1 MKKFYFLFLFA
12 LIASIGNLY
21 AAEKTVTWN
30 FAGRKSGSGATTSC
44 ELKVQSGSATGT
56 WKISASENFT
66 AQTGS
71 GSTSV
76 TLGSKKAPCTD
87 AKLELTNSPIPE
99 GAQIKKV
106 SITAKTNNAKGAT
119 FGLQIGGVSSETT
132 LTFDKTKTTQEFTES
147 KVGNVVLVI
156 NTLNQS
162 NVSLYSISITYEE
175 VAETKCAKPTF
186 NLENGKTYTDAQ
198 TLVITSTTADAT
210 IHYTINR
217 GEEKTG
223 QPAEFTENGEY
234 TVDAWATKDNLTE
247 SDHASIKFTIAKKCA
262 APTFTPAAGYLKLGN
277 AITFTSAT
285 ADAEISYQYSYNGGE
300 YTSFVKG
307 TSFTPDKEGTY
318 KIIAKATKTGLE
330 DGVSGEQI
338 YEVGNLVFYES
349 FDKND
354 GTGGNDGK
362 WSGSIASNDIQ
373 YDVTG
378 WTCQNASGANKCAKF
393 GTSSKKGTATTPA
406 LTDLEGDAILTFKA
420 APWNTEGGKMSVT
433 ISDGT
438 IETSEFELINNTF
451 TEYSVKISGGATS
464 KITFTSS
471 EARFFLD
478 EVKVKQVAVATPT
491 ITPNGGDV
499 KVGDKITF
507 ATKTDG
513 ATLSYSTDGGQTWTP
528 GSEYTATTVGA
539 LNLWVKATKGSDESA
554 VAKATFNV
562 VDPNAIGSV
571 NINITADKTAKTGE
585 LFGTMTVAVPMP
597 INATVMD
604 VVIKKDGKEFSS
616 DKNLTA
622 EFSKEITETGTYEI
636 DVTANNDKEII
647 GDKKTAEF
655 YSNKLTDIADFLLYG
670 PECNNLFGSDVVYEF
685 TCPLSVTYANGS
697 NLWVTDGTDGM
708 LIFQRGGFST
718 AYTNGTVFA
727 KGIKGQYTV
736 YNNTIELTEPVLTE
750 TTEGATVDPKQI
762 EIAAISADNQNQ
774 FVIIKDAV
782 LNVKNETFAD
792 AAGNTVDMY
801 DKKFCTVPAD
811 GTYDVVGIVSY
822 YGYSEAEAATQ
833 VYPLAFLTAPTATLG
848 FTAAEINEMPWL
860 AANDIVLTEDGS
872 FEDMN
877 ASCVKLTC
885 EEGAQIEYTL
895 DSGEPSPSTATVES
909 GTEIGFTDGE
919 SYMLT
924 VCAVKGG
931 YKSASR
937 EYLFSIGKTSSVSSM
952 SAEGVKVFA
961 AEGGVEVVADEA
973 ADVAVYTVAGQLVR
987 QARVAEGSTLVNV
1000 APGFYVVR
1008 ANGTATKVI
1017 VR

>member
-21 AAEKTVTWN
+21 AAEVTVTSTFKDKDLTVGVGEPGWVASIAAST
-30 FAGRKSGSGATTSC
+30 FETSGSKRGVQFGAAKGAFTLTT
-44 ELKVQSGSATGT
+44 KVS
-56 WKISASENFT
+56 F
-66 AQTGS
+66 
-71 GSTSV
+71 
-76 TLGSKKAPCTD
+76 SKV
-87 AKLELTNSPIPE
+87 
-99 GAQIKKV
+99 KKV
-106 SITAKTNNAKGAT
+106 SVLLSSNENGNT
-119 FGLQIGGVSSETT
+119 VS
-132 LTFDKTKTTQEFTES
+132 L
-147 KVGNVVLVI
+147 KVGDTSVGSVVSIEKKNNYSVEWTAESPQNGIVELSFNDKKKSI
-156 NTLNQS
+156 
-162 NVSLYSISITYEE
+162 YIKSISITYEE
-175 VAETKCAKPTF
+175 GAETKCAT
-186 NLENGKTYTDAQ
+186 
-198 TLVITSTTADAT
+198 
-210 IHYTINR
+210 
-217 GEEKTG
+217 
-223 QPAEFTENGEY
+223 
-234 TVDAWATKDNLTE
+234 
-247 SDHASIKFTIAKKCA
+247 
-262 APTFTPAAGYLKLGN
+262 PTFTPAAGYLKLGN

-285 ADAEISYQYSYNGGE
+285 VDAEVYYQYSYNGGE

-330 DGVSGEQI
+330 DGVSEEQI

-354 GTGGNDGK
+354 GTGGNDGQ

-378 WTCQNASGANKCAKF
+378 WTCEYEKGANKCAKF

-471 EARFFLD
+471 EDRFFLD

-513 ATLSYSTDGGQTWTP
+513 ATLSYSTDEGKTWTP
-528 GSEYTATTVGA
+528 GSEYAAATVGA

-636 DVTANNDKEII
+636 DVTANNDKEIK

-762 EIAAISADNQNQ
+762 EIAAISAGNQNQ

-822 YGYSEAEAATQ
+822 FGYSGAVPATQ

-848 FTAAEINEMPWL
+848 FTAAEINEMSWL
-860 AANDIVLTEDGS
+860 AANDKVLTEDGS
-872 FEDMN
+872 FEDIN

-937 EYLFSIGKTSSVSSM
+937 EYMFSIGKTSSVSSM

-961 AEGGVEVVADEA
+961 AEGGVEVVAEEA
-973 ADVAVYTVAGQLVR
+973 AEVAVYTAAGQLVR

>member
-21 AAEKTVTWN
+21 AAEKTVTYTFTSKTWAAAEGNWN
-30 FAGRKSGSGATTSC
+30 SLKGGDSKETRGVAVTKAVSGASAESPSGFSKITS
-44 ELKVQSGSATGT
+44 VNMV
-56 WKISASENFT
+56 W
-66 AQTGS
+66 
-71 GSTSV
+71 STSGKDAGTINMYISDNKV
-76 TLGSKKAPCTD
+76 GSKTVGKSMSNQKFSVVTDPSNTSGVVKFDVTCT
-87 AKLELTNSPIPE
+87 AGTIY
-99 GAQIKKV
+99 IK
-106 SITAKTNNAKGAT
+106 
-119 FGLQIGGVSSETT
+119 
-132 LTFDKTKTTQEFTES
+132 
-147 KVGNVVLVI
+147 
-156 NTLNQS
+156 
-162 NVSLYSISITYEE
+162 SISITYEE
-175 VAETKCAKPTF
+175 GAETKCAT
-186 NLENGKTYTDAQ
+186 
-198 TLVITSTTADAT
+198 
-210 IHYTINR
+210 
-217 GEEKTG
+217 
-223 QPAEFTENGEY
+223 
-234 TVDAWATKDNLTE
+234 
-247 SDHASIKFTIAKKCA
+247 
-262 APTFTPAAGYLKLGN
+262 PTFTPAAGYLKLGN

-285 ADAEISYQYSYNGGE
+285 VDAEVYYQYSYNGGE

-330 DGVSGEQI
+330 DGVSEEQI

-378 WTCQNASGANKCAKF
+378 WTCEYEKGANKCAKF

-471 EARFFLD
+471 EDRFFLD

-513 ATLSYSTDGGQTWTP
+513 ATLSYSTDEGKTWTP
-528 GSEYTATTVGA
+528 GSEYAAATVGA

-571 NINITADKTAKTGE
+571 NINITADKTAATGE

-685 TCPLSVTYANGS
+685 TCPLSVTFSKGE

-736 YNNTIELTEPVLTE
+736 YNNTTIELTEPVLTE

-762 EIAAISADNQNQ
+762 EIAAIKADNQNQ
-774 FVIIKDAV
+774 YVIIRDAV

-822 YGYSEAEAATQ
+822 YKPKKAEAATQ
-833 VYPLAFLTAPTATLG
+833 VYPLAFLTAPTAALG

-872 FEDMN
+872 FEDIN

-895 DSGEPSPSTATVES
+895 DSTGSSVLTKTVES

-919 SYMLT
+919 YCMLT
-924 VCAVKGG
+924 VCVVKGG

-937 EYLFSIGKTSSVSSM
+937 KYEFIIGKTSSVSSM

-961 AEGGVEVVADEA
+961 AEGGVEVVAEEA
-973 ADVAVYTVAGQLVR
+973 TDVAVYTAAGQLVR